1 MVKVGGFNE
10 LDEFTFGEIG
20 APERSRT
27 HDLQIRSLPLY
38 PAELRAR
45 LGVLLR
51 VFIASVKCRLHF
63 SVSLGTLCSMSILQE
78 LREEQRLIS
87 LALSTTIP
95 LSLAAIGQVWA
106 LWALN
111 IPLQFGW
118 PFGLL
123 ALALGIIAVADA
135 KQKLLP
141 LSAVAAVGLVGLA
154 LNLHAA
160 TPWWQI
166 AAGGVVAWVGTLLVG
181 VVGSHFAGRTALG
194 AGDVWLAGA
203 LGLVLGLYGLAPWL
217 LAVAVVGGLQVVWL
231 LARNQRGQAI
241 PFAPA
246 LIFGAWLALLYGDVY
261 YRVLLP

>member
-1 MVKVGGFNE
+1 MN
-10 LDEFTFGEIG
+10 
-20 APERSRT
+20 
-27 HDLQIRSLPLY
+27 IR
-38 PAELRAR
+38 
-45 LGVLLR
+45 
-51 VFIASVKCRLHF
+51 
-63 SVSLGTLCSMSILQE
+63 QE
-78 LREEQRLIS
+78 LNEEQRLIS
-87 LALSTTIP
+87 LALVTTIP

-106 LWALN
+106 LWALEL
-111 IPLQFGW
+111 PLRFGW

-123 ALALGIIAVADA
+123 ALALGVIAVADA

-141 LSAVAAVGLVGLA
+141 LSAVAAVGLIGVA

-166 AAGGVVAWVGTLLVG
+166 AAGGLVAWVGTLLVG
-181 VVGSHFAGRTALG
+181 VLGSHFAGRTALG

-217 LAVAVVGGLQVVWL
+217 MGVALVGGVQVLWL
-231 LARNQRGQAI
+231 LANKARGQAI

-246 LIFGAWLALLYGDVY
+246 LILGAWLALLYGDVY